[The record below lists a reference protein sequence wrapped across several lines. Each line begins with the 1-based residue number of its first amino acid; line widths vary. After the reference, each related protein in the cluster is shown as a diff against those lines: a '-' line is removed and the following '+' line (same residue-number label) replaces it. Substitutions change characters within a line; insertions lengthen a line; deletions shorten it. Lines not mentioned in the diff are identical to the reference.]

1 MTQSNSQTV
10 TIQIEGVEVEGI
22 KVAKACITLT
32 GQVTDA
38 SLYQRFSFAKW
49 LLSAV
54 GPFYKKVIENF
65 LDMGDK
71 EPTKEDDK
79 AAESFDNYVSKMEGD
94 YMAEAGKQRA
104 TTVGSEWVTSEHDDA
119 CKCAICSIERIEKEE
134 LS

>member
-49 LLSAV
+49 ALSAV

-71 EPTKEDDK
+71 EPNDLDTANEEMAKAFRPDVEKWATASASTQAFVDK
-79 AAESFDNYVSKMEGD
+79 
-94 YMAEAGKQRA
+94 
-104 TTVGSEWVTSEHDDA
+104 HDDA
-119 CKCAICSIERIEKEE
+119 CECAICSIERVEKEE